1 MFFLRKYKTAI
12 LIIALLVIALIM
24 LSFNLKYGAERGFFS
39 KIVLQAVA
47 PVQKGLNASIKSI
60 RDAWLRYIFLVGI
73 EEENKNLK
81 KKINEFKSVII
92 SYQEGYLEAQR
103 LKKLLSLTDDY
114 NYNFIP
120 ARVIGR
126 EQAALS
132 KTILINKG
140 TVQGLKTGMP
150 VVVPPGLIG
159 RLVDVSWHASKVLLF
174 IDENSNIDAI
184 VQRTRMQGIISGAGS
199 RGLILK
205 YISKTQDV
213 QEGDVIISSGMGGV
227 FPKGLL
233 IGQVSHVDRLEASL
247 FLKINV
253 APFVDFS
260 KLEEVLILA
269 SSGNKT
275 KQQ

>member
-12 LIIALLVIALIM
+12 LIIALLAIALMM
-24 LSFNLKYGAERGFFS
+24 LSVNLKYGAERGFFS

-60 RDAWLRYIFLVGI
+60 RDAWLRYIFLVGS

-81 KKINEFKSVII
+81 KKINELKSVII

-140 TVQGLKTGMP
+140 TVQGLKAGMP

-213 QEGDVIISSGMGGV
+213 QEGDVIVSSGMGGV

-260 KLEEVLILA
+260 KLEEVLVLA
-269 SSGNKT
+269 SSENKT

>member
-12 LIIALLVIALIM
+12 LIIALLAIALM
-24 LSFNLKYGAERGFFS
+24 MFSVNLKYGAERGFFS

-73 EEENKNLK
+73 EGENKNLK
-81 KKINEFKSVII
+81 KKINELKSVII

-140 TVQGLKTGMP
+140 TVQGLKAGMP

-213 QEGDVIISSGMGGV
+213 QEGDVIVSSGMGGV

-260 KLEEVLILA
+260 KLEEVLVLA
-269 SSGNKT
+269 SSENKT